1 MARIPVARKTW
12 SADEEDRHLVLLGI
26 EANSP
31 AHFVSLGIKVQETKW
46 NKKNK
51 RVLSSSRGHTKKLTA
66 ETEKRLNDAK
76 TVLNKMKYEEV
87 SVDVDSI
94 KKAITGGHGRRE
106 SGRDVQDCMR
116 GREIVPM

>member
-1 MARIPVARKTW
+1 MASILVARKTW
-12 SADEEDRHLVLLGI
+12 SVDEEGSHLVLLGI

-31 AHFVSLGIKVQETKW
+31 THFVSFGIKVRETEW
-46 NKKNK
+46 SKKNR
-51 RVLSSSRGHTKKLTA
+51 RVLSSRRGHAKKLNA

-76 TVLNKMKYEEV
+76 TVLNKMKYKEV